1 MAEQSLKDRTAKGL
15 FWGGI
20 SNSTQQALNLI
31 FGIFLARLLNDSDY
45 GMVGMLTIFSLIAGS
60 LQESG
65 FIAALVNKKTITHED
80 FNAVFWFCSGISL
93 VLYILLYLC
102 APLIAAFYGNEE
114 LIPLARYSFLSFFI
128 SSLGIAHSAYLFR
141 NLMVKQRA
149 VSYIT
154 ALIVSGTSGIIL
166 AYNGFSYWGIAT
178 QNLIYILITNSLF
191 WYFSKWRPSFHIDF
205 SPLKGMIGFSSK
217 LLITNIFNH
226 INNNIFAIIL
236 GRYYSEREVGQ
247 FNQAN
252 KWNYIG
258 HSFITGMVNNVA
270 QPVFS
275 HITDDNIRQ
284 QRAFRKLLRFTAFV
298 SFPAMFGLSF
308 IAPEL
313 ITIAITDKWLP
324 SAYILQILAVGGA
337 FLPIAV
343 LYSNLLISKG
353 KSNIYMWNTI
363 LLGSLQFLI
372 MLLLNRYGISTM
384 LLVYISVNILWLFIW
399 HYFVQKEIGYPLSSA
414 FKDIFPF
421 AGIALFTM
429 IATFYITQNITNIYL
444 LITAKILIAFS
455 IYITT
460 MWGTRSKIFKECL
473 QYLRHKTD

>member
-1 MAEQSLKDRTAKGL
+1 
-15 FWGGI
+15 
-20 SNSTQQALNLI
+20 
-31 FGIFLARLLNDSDY
+31 
-45 GMVGMLTIFSLIAGS
+45 
-60 LQESG
+60 
-65 FIAALVNKKTITHED
+65 
-80 FNAVFWFCSGISL
+80 
-93 VLYILLYLC
+93 
-102 APLIAAFYGNEE
+102 
-114 LIPLARYSFLSFFI
+114 
-128 SSLGIAHSAYLFR
+128 
-141 NLMVKQRA
+141 
-149 VSYIT
+149 
-154 ALIVSGTSGIIL
+154 
-166 AYNGFSYWGIAT
+166 
-178 QNLIYILITNSLF
+178 
-191 WYFSKWRPSFHIDF
+191 
-205 SPLKGMIGFSSK
+205 MIGFSSK